1 MIVVPSKSFLK
12 FIVNGVVVVVEVVVL
27 VDVKD
32 ILIVVLVVE
41 VVSSVIVLKDV
52 GSLIAS
58 VDAVVAD
65 DNIFSAL

>member
-12 FIVNGVVVVVEVVVL
+12 FIVNGVVVVVI

-32 ILIVVLVVE
+32 IFIVVLVVE
-41 VVSSVIVLKDV
+41 VISSVIVLRVV

-65 DNIFSAL
+65 GNVFSAL

>member
-12 FIVNGVVVVVEVVVL
+12 FIVNGVVVVVL

>member
-12 FIVNGVVVVVEVVVL
+12 FIVNGVVVAVL

-41 VVSSVIVLKDV
+41 VISSVIVLKV
-52 GSLIAS
+52 FGSVISS

-65 DNIFSAL
+65 VNVFSAL